1 MSCLAIEMTRRLKN
15 KFAAIEFCK
24 AHNMDVKYMSDK
36 DYEITKNLNL
46 MIEANQQIA
55 YDMHI
60 MLPTLN
66 FAEID
71 AISTA
76 TTVLKMFE
84 ADTPIDFIRLY
95 LNYCTDFD
103 ENTINIITP
112 KWCRGFI
119 LHLTNIDK
127 ERRK

>member
-60 MLPTLN
+60 ILPTLN

-71 AISTA
+71 AISAA

-103 ENTINIITP
+103 EHTINIINP
-112 KWCRGFI
+112 EWCRGFI
-119 LHLTNIDK
+119 YITSDK
-127 ERRK
+127 H